1 MSAYIPSLTSLVSTT
16 TSRYTSALR
25 QRLTTTSSE
34 NDDLYIDDPDSSH
47 VSRVLRAYYKEKQKP
62 LPAWLGVDPRDR
74 EKAQEAGSGGGGYLG
89 SLRQRAAAAASGGPS
104 QGSSQPSRGSGG
116 GLGEIWGDAGGQQ
129 QQQPEGS
136 LRRTPGAGAGIG
148 AGRIAARRAVGS
160 SGSLEAGTGGGVIG
174 GARPL
179 PSQRAGSYQ
188 NVGGASGGPAGG
200 GSAQDRLRA
209 RLASRMGSGSSGG
222 SGDEGGGRRF

>member
-25 QRLTTTSSE
+25 QRITTTSSE

-74 EKAQEAGSGGGGYLG
+74 EKAQETGGGGGGGYLG
-89 SLRQRAAAAASGGPS
+89 SLRRSAAAASGAMS
-104 QGSSQPSRGSGG
+104 QGASTPSRRPGG
-116 GLGEIWGDAGGQQ
+116 GLGEIWGEGEQQ
-129 QQQPEGS
+129 QQQQQQQEGS
-136 LRRTPGAGAGIG
+136 LRRTPGAGAGLG
-148 AGRIAARRAVGS
+148 AERIAARKAVGS
-160 SGSLEAGTGGGVIG
+160 GNQEPTGGPIG

-188 NVGGASGGPAGG
+188 SMGGGGGGGG

-209 RLASRMGSGSSGG
+209 RLASRLGSGSSGG
-222 SGDEGGGRRF
+222 SGDEAGGRRY

>member
-25 QRLTTTSSE
+25 QRITTSSSE

-47 VSRVLRAYYKEKQKP
+47 VSRVLRAYYREKQKP

-74 EKAQEAGSGGGGYLG
+74 EKAQEPAGGAGGYLG
-89 SLRQRAAAAASGGPS
+89 SLRQRAAAASSSSNQGGL
-104 QGSSQPSRGSGG
+104 QPSRGSGG
-116 GLGEIWGDAGGQQ
+116 GLGEIWGDAGSQQ

-136 LRRTPGAGAGIG
+136 LRRTPVAGAGIG

-160 SGSLEAGTGGGVIG
+160 SGSLEAGSGGGAVG

-188 NVGGASGGPAGG
+188 NIGGASGGPTGG

-209 RLASRMGSGSSGG
+209 RLAGRMGSGSSGG
-222 SGDEGGGRRF
+222 SGDEGAGRRF

>member
-25 QRLTTTSSE
+25 QRITTTSSE

-47 VSRVLRAYYKEKQKP
+47 VSRVLRAYYKEQQKP

-74 EKAQEAGSGGGGYLG
+74 EKAQEAGGGAGGYLG
-89 SLRQRAAAAASGGPS
+89 SLRQRAAAASGGS
-104 QGSSQPSRGSGG
+104 NQGSSQPSRGSGG
-116 GLGEIWGDAGGQQ
+116 GLGEIWGDAGPQQ

-136 LRRTPGAGAGIG
+136 LRRAPGAGASLGG
-148 AGRIAARRAVGS
+148 GRIAARRAVGS
-160 SGSLEAGTGGGVIG
+160 SGSLETGAVGGATS

-188 NVGGASGGPAGG
+188 NIGGASGAPVGG

-209 RLASRMGSGSSGG
+209 RLAGRMGSGSSAG
-222 SGDEGGGRRF
+222 SGDEGGGRRY

>member
-25 QRLTTTSSE
+25 QRITTTSSE
-34 NDDLYIDDPDSSH
+34 ADDQYIDDPDSSH

-74 EKAQEAGSGGGGYLG
+74 EKAPEAGGGAGGYLG
-89 SLRQRAAAAASGGPS
+89 SLRQRAAAASSGTGH
-104 QGSSQPSRGSGG
+104 GSSQPNRGSGG
-116 GLGEIWGDAGGQQ
+116 GLGEIWGDTGSQQ

-136 LRRTPGAGAGIG
+136 LRRTPGVGASIG
-148 AGRIAARRAVGS
+148 AGRIAARKAVGS
-160 SGSLEAGTGGGVIG
+160 SGGPDVGPGGGAIG

-188 NVGGASGGPAGG
+188 NVGGASGGPTGG
-200 GSAQDRLRA
+200 SSAQDRLRA
-209 RLASRMGSGSSGG
+209 RLAGRMGSGSSAG
-222 SGDEGGGRRF
+222 SGDEGGGSRY